1 MRRLPNSG
9 SGDTQPPLV
18 VLTLHA
24 YSSLCKT
31 RGPIERGAFC
41 QRGIISEE
49 LLRVAS
55 KPSLLTASP
64 FNSPP
69 RPLMDSDERKAARRE
84 KKRQRKLLAV
94 TGARASETS
103 ASTAG
108 GGVEG
113 GGKPA
118 KKRKRRL
125 AEAEA
130 ERITSVLAVSGQSAD
145 AAGKRKKKK
154 EKKEKKERKRLKE
167 AEAAAARK
175 APTAERDGGEEARAA
190 KRARKEAR
198 HRQRALEGAQD
209 DAAGTGGTAEE
220 EMFGPRSEAE
230 EEDEEDDE
238 DEEEEE
244 DEEAPDGAAGVASDG
259 ALEELDEGD
268 DDGAGAAALAQ
279 LGWRGRRAFWK
290 EVAAEVNAQLSDVR
304 GPRPRPQIKEKVY
317 TMALSR
323 KGTKEDSA
331 TRGKV
336 GRPRYLHLP
345 RTTCYSLLATRY
357 LLLTTH
363 YLLLTT
369 RWAGRARSQRR
380 SLIGSSTCVTVR
392 GSRGTS
398 SATS

>member
-1 MRRLPNSG
+1 M
-9 SGDTQPPLV
+9 
-18 VLTLHA
+18 H
-24 YSSLCKT
+24 
-31 RGPIERGAFC
+31 
-41 QRGIISEE
+41 EE
-49 LLRVAS
+49 
-55 KPSLLTASP
+55 
-64 FNSPP
+64 
-69 RPLMDSDERKAARRE
+69 D
-84 KKRQRKLLAV
+84 
-94 TGARASETS
+94 
-103 ASTAG
+103 
-108 GGVEG
+108 
-113 GGKPA
+113 
-118 KKRKRRL
+118 
-125 AEAEA
+125 
-130 ERITSVLAVSGQSAD
+130 
-145 AAGKRKKKK
+145 K
-154 EKKEKKERKRLKE
+154 E
-167 AEAAAARK
+167 
-175 APTAERDGGEEARAA
+175 GEE
-190 KRARKEAR
+190 
-198 HRQRALEGAQD
+198 
-209 DAAGTGGTAEE
+209 
-220 EMFGPRSEAE
+220 
-230 EEDEEDDE
+230 E

-244 DEEAPDGAAGVASDG
+244 EEEAPDGAAGGTSDG

-345 RTTCYSLLATRY
+345 RTTCYSLLATHY